1 MNKTIVL
8 FPGGFKPLTGAHL
21 ALANRYAQSS
31 NVERVIML
39 IGPNDRDGVSR
50 KDTAEIFDLI
60 NINPKIIMRPTDY
73 NSPITAAYEYLFAL
87 PESETGTYAMAA
99 SKKGDDY
106 ARTMSFG
113 TNVEKYKLVGDASGR
128 KMPAGITVNP
138 LEIDV
143 DPLVYADGT
152 PISASTVRK
161 AIAEKDYET
170 FAASYPGTKEAIVK
184 NIWQMLIGV
193 QESIFSKDW
202 WMQQLS
208 EDIDEVIEGYQT
220 TQLAKAHDKKI
231 KKLKTFLDNSRG
243 KEFVYD
249 FDEYEKTTYGVKLPE
264 SKINENY
271 ITRSELAQ
279 IEPIIDGFFKR
290 YNIDVD
296 FQGKFTHFIERLND
310 PRNEGTITLDD
321 VENLFRDLADEYGED
336 IANQLREKRPS
347 AVASDYQFD
356 VPLHMPF
363 QLEFNPTLGQ
373 IQLIPR
379 TIKAQ
384 RKRWQSNNPEDKIY
398 TIESKKSNSSLLTEG
413 GAGGHM
419 NHPYD
424 SYGLT
429 FNDMKEI
436 VSRALEGRLDI
447 EQSVTEKTDGQNIQ
461 VTWKNGEPGFARGI
475 QTIRTPMTPSEII
488 ASFEAKYQKIVDESG
503 KDAAEGYKP
512 VVEAYTKTAEDLTS
526 ALSKLSPKT
535 LQSIF
540 KNGRVFANMEIIYPA
555 TTNIIA
561 YESALLQFHNLVEYD
576 ETGKVVQTDLAG
588 GGTLQKIIQD
598 ANAHLQKTF
607 SFIPPNKMQ
616 LGQIEDFEDKQDAF
630 FAEID
635 SLRNQFRLKETDLVS
650 DYHKAWW
657 KTVIQEK
664 ANQLG
669 YDITDEVIELLVYR
683 WAFGDKST
691 SITNIKKMIDNDQ
704 FYEWVYAFD
713 KKDFTLYKKQLIQPF
728 ESIFLRLGAVVLK
741 NIKNYLAVN
750 PDSAVQNI
758 KRSLTGLIRELQT
771 SDNIATIKKLEIEL
785 KKIEQIG
792 GFDTIVPIEG
802 IVFTYRGN
810 TYKLTGSFAPVNQI
824 LGVLKYTR

>member
-39 IGPNDRDGVSR
+39 IGPKERDGVSR
-50 KDTAEIFDLI
+50 QDTAEIFNLI
-60 NINPKIIMRPTDY
+60 NSNPKIVMQPTDY
-73 NSPITAAYEYLFAL
+73 NSPIMAAYEYLFAL
-87 PESETGTYAMAA
+87 PETDNGTYAMAA

-113 TNVEKYKLVGDASGR
+113 SNVEKYKTVGDKGGR
-128 KMPAGITVNP
+128 KMPAGINVNP

-143 DPLVYADGT
+143 DPLAYADGI

-184 NIWQMLIGV
+184 NIWQMLTGV

-202 WMQQLS
+202 WGQQLS

-220 TQLAKAHDKKI
+220 PKMAKAHDKKI
-231 KKLKTFLDNSRG
+231 KKLKKFLDKSRG

-249 FDEYEKTTYGVKLPE
+249 FNNFSKTVFGAPIKE
-264 SKINENY
+264 S
-271 ITRSELAQ
+271 
-279 IEPIIDGFFKR
+279 
-290 YNIDVD
+290 
-296 FQGKFTHFIERLND
+296 
-310 PRNEGTITLDD
+310 
-321 VENLFRDLADEYGED
+321 
-336 IANQLREKRPS
+336 
-347 AVASDYQFD
+347 
-356 VPLHMPF
+356 
-363 QLEFNPTLGQ
+363 
-373 IQLIPR
+373 LI
-379 TIKAQ
+379 
-384 RKRWQSNNPEDKIY
+384 
-398 TIESKKSNSSLLTEG
+398 TEG

-424 SYGLT
+424 AYGLT

-447 EQSVTEKTDGQNIQ
+447 EQEVTEKTDGQNIQ
-461 VTWKNGEPGFARGI
+461 VTWKNGEPGFARGVK
-475 QTIRTPMTPSEII
+475 TVRNPMTTSEII
-488 ASFEAKYQKIVDESG
+488 ASFEEKYQKIVDESG
-503 KDAAEGYKP
+503 TDAAEGYKS
-512 VVEAYTKTAEDLTS
+512 VVEAYTETAADLTS
-526 ALSKLSPKT
+526 ALSKLSPRT

-540 KNGRVFANMEIIYPA
+540 KNGRVFANMEIIYPS
-555 TTNIIA
+555 TKNIIA
-561 YESALLQFHNLVEYD
+561 YETAVLQFHNLVEYD
-576 ETGKVVQTDLAG
+576 ESGKVVQTDLAG
-588 GGTLQKIIQD
+588 GTTLQKVIQD

-607 SFIPPNKMQ
+607 SFIPPNKMK
-616 LGQIEDFEDKQDAF
+616 LGQIEDFEDKQNAF

-635 SLRNQFRLKETDLVS
+635 SLKNQFGLKETDTVS
-650 DYHKAWW
+650 EYHKAWW
-657 KTVIQEK
+657 KNIIQEK
-664 ANQLG
+664 ADQLG
-669 YDITDEVIELLVYR
+669 YDINDEIIELLTYR

-691 SITNIKKMIDNDQ
+691 SITKIKKLIDNDQ
-704 FYEWVYAFD
+704 FAEWVSAFD
-713 KKDFTLYKKQLIQPF
+713 KKDFKLYRKQNIQPF

-741 NIKNYLAVN
+741 NIKNYLAAN
-750 PDSAVQNI
+750 PNAAVQDI
-758 KRSLTGLIRELQT
+758 KRSIANLTKQLQT
-771 SDNIATIKKLEIEL
+771 SDNIETINKLETEL

-802 IVFTYRGN
+802 IVFTYGGN

-824 LGVLKYTR
+824 LGVLKYAR

>member
-39 IGPNDRDGVSR
+39 IGPKERDSVSR
-50 KDTAEIFDLI
+50 KDTAEIFNLI
-60 NINPKIIMRPTDY
+60 NSNPKIVMQPTDY
-73 NSPITAAYEYLFAL
+73 NSPIMAAYEYLFAL
-87 PESETGTYAMAA
+87 PETDNGTYAMAA

-113 TNVEKYKLVGDASGR
+113 SNVEKYKTVGDKGGR
-128 KMPAGITVNP
+128 KMPAGIKVNP

-143 DPLVYADGT
+143 DPLAYADGT

-184 NIWQMLIGV
+184 NIWQMLTGV
-193 QESIFSKDW
+193 QESVFSKTW
-202 WMQQLS
+202 WRQQLS

-220 TQLAKAHDKKI
+220 PKMAKAHDKKI
-231 KKLKTFLDNSRG
+231 KKLKKFLDKSRG

-249 FDEYEKTTYGVKLPE
+249 FNNFSKTVFGAPIKE
-264 SKINENY
+264 S
-271 ITRSELAQ
+271 
-279 IEPIIDGFFKR
+279 
-290 YNIDVD
+290 
-296 FQGKFTHFIERLND
+296 
-310 PRNEGTITLDD
+310 
-321 VENLFRDLADEYGED
+321 
-336 IANQLREKRPS
+336 
-347 AVASDYQFD
+347 
-356 VPLHMPF
+356 
-363 QLEFNPTLGQ
+363 
-373 IQLIPR
+373 LI
-379 TIKAQ
+379 
-384 RKRWQSNNPEDKIY
+384 
-398 TIESKKSNSSLLTEG
+398 TEG

-424 SYGLT
+424 AYGLT

-447 EQSVTEKTDGQNIQ
+447 EQEVTEKTDGQNIQ
-461 VTWKNGEPGFARGI
+461 VTWKNGEPGFARGVK
-475 QTIRTPMTPSEII
+475 TIRNPMTTSEII
-488 ASFEAKYQKIVDESG
+488 SSFEEKYQKIVDESG
-503 KDAAEGYKP
+503 VDAAEGYKS
-512 VVEAYTKTAEDLTS
+512 VVEAYTETAADLTS
-526 ALSKLSPKT
+526 ALSKLSPRT

-555 TTNIIA
+555 TKNIIA
-561 YESALLQFHNLVEYD
+561 YETAVLQFHNLVEYD
-576 ETGKVVQTDLAG
+576 ESGKVVQTDLAG
-588 GGTLQKIIQD
+588 GTTLQKVIQD

-607 SFIPPNKMQ
+607 SFIPPNKMK
-616 LGQIEDFEDKQDAF
+616 LGQIEDFEDKQNAF

-635 SLRNQFRLKETDLVS
+635 SLKNQFGLKETDTVS
-650 DYHKAWW
+650 EYHKAWW
-657 KTVIQEK
+657 KNIIQEK
-664 ANQLG
+664 ADQLG
-669 YDITDEVIELLVYR
+669 YDINDEIIELLTYR

-691 SITNIKKMIDNDQ
+691 SITKIKKLIDNDQ
-704 FYEWVYAFD
+704 FAEWVSAFD
-713 KKDFTLYKKQLIQPF
+713 KKDFKLYRKQNIQPF

-741 NIKNYLAVN
+741 NIKNYLAAN
-750 PDSAVQNI
+750 PNAAVQDI
-758 KRSLTGLIRELQT
+758 KRSIANLTKQLQT
-771 SDNIATIKKLEIEL
+771 SDNIETIKKLETEL

-802 IVFTYRGN
+802 IVFTYGGN

-824 LGVLKYTR
+824 LGVLKYAR

>member
-39 IGPNDRDGVSR
+39 IGPKERDSVSR
-50 KDTAEIFDLI
+50 KDTAEIFNLI
-60 NINPKIIMRPTDY
+60 NSNPKIVMQPTDY
-73 NSPITAAYEYLFAL
+73 NSPIMAAYEYLFAL
-87 PESETGTYAMAA
+87 PETDNGTYAMAA

-113 TNVEKYKLVGDASGR
+113 SNVEKYKTVGDKGGR
-128 KMPAGITVNP
+128 KMPAGIKVNP

-143 DPLVYADGT
+143 DPLAYADGT

-184 NIWQMLIGV
+184 NIWQMLTGV
-193 QESIFSKDW
+193 QESVFSKTW
-202 WMQQLS
+202 WRQQLS

-220 TQLAKAHDKKI
+220 PKMAKAHDKKI
-231 KKLKTFLDNSRG
+231 KKLKKFLDKSRG

-249 FDEYEKTTYGVKLPE
+249 FNNFSKTVFGAPIKE
-264 SKINENY
+264 S
-271 ITRSELAQ
+271 
-279 IEPIIDGFFKR
+279 
-290 YNIDVD
+290 
-296 FQGKFTHFIERLND
+296 
-310 PRNEGTITLDD
+310 
-321 VENLFRDLADEYGED
+321 
-336 IANQLREKRPS
+336 
-347 AVASDYQFD
+347 
-356 VPLHMPF
+356 
-363 QLEFNPTLGQ
+363 
-373 IQLIPR
+373 LI
-379 TIKAQ
+379 
-384 RKRWQSNNPEDKIY
+384 
-398 TIESKKSNSSLLTEG
+398 TEG

-424 SYGLT
+424 AYGLT

-447 EQSVTEKTDGQNIQ
+447 EQEVTEKTDGQNIQ
-461 VTWKNGEPGFARGI
+461 VTWKNGEPGFARGVK
-475 QTIRTPMTPSEII
+475 TIRNPMTTSEII
-488 ASFEAKYQKIVDESG
+488 ASFEEKYQKIVDESG
-503 KDAAEGYKP
+503 VDAAEGYKS
-512 VVEAYTKTAEDLTS
+512 VVEAYTETAADLTS
-526 ALSKLSPKT
+526 ALSKLSPRT

-555 TTNIIA
+555 TKNIIA
-561 YESALLQFHNLVEYD
+561 YETAVLQFHNLVEYD
-576 ETGKVVQTDLAG
+576 ESGKVVQTDLTG
-588 GGTLQKIIQD
+588 GTTLQKVIQD

-607 SFIPPNKMQ
+607 SFIPPNKMK
-616 LGQIEDFEDKQDAF
+616 LGQIEDFEDKQNAF

-635 SLRNQFRLKETDLVS
+635 SLRNQFGLKETDTVS
-650 DYHKAWW
+650 EYHKAWW
-657 KTVIQEK
+657 KNIIQEK
-664 ANQLG
+664 ADQLG
-669 YDITDEVIELLVYR
+669 YDITDEIIELLTYR

-691 SITNIKKMIDNDQ
+691 SITKIKKLVDNDQ
-704 FYEWVYAFD
+704 FAEWISAFD
-713 KKDFTLYKKQLIQPF
+713 KKDFKLYRKQNIQPF

-741 NIKNYLAVN
+741 NIKNYLAAN
-750 PDSAVQNI
+750 PNAAVQDI
-758 KRSLTGLIRELQT
+758 KRSIANLTKQLQT
-771 SDNIATIKKLEIEL
+771 SDNIETINKLETEL

-802 IVFTYRGN
+802 IVFTYGGN

-824 LGVLKYTR
+824 LGVLKYAR

>member
-39 IGPNDRDGVSR
+39 IGPTDRDGVSR
-50 KDTAEIFDLI
+50 QDTTKIFNLI
-60 NINPKIIMRPTDY
+60 NSNPKIIMQPTDY
-73 NSPITAAYEYLFAL
+73 NSPIMAAYEYLFAL
-87 PESETGTYAMAA
+87 PETDNGTYAMAA

-113 TNVEKYKLVGDASGR
+113 SNVEKYKTVGDKGGR
-128 KMPAGITVNP
+128 KVPAGINVNP

-143 DPLVYADGT
+143 DPLAYADGT

-184 NIWQMLIGV
+184 NIWQMLNGV

-202 WMQQLS
+202 WRQQLS

-220 TQLAKAHDKKI
+220 PKMAKAHDKKI
-231 KKLKTFLDNSRG
+231 KKLKKFLDKSRG

-249 FDEYEKTTYGVKLPE
+249 FNNFSKTVFGAPLKE
-264 SKINENY
+264 S
-271 ITRSELAQ
+271 
-279 IEPIIDGFFKR
+279 
-290 YNIDVD
+290 
-296 FQGKFTHFIERLND
+296 
-310 PRNEGTITLDD
+310 
-321 VENLFRDLADEYGED
+321 
-336 IANQLREKRPS
+336 
-347 AVASDYQFD
+347 
-356 VPLHMPF
+356 
-363 QLEFNPTLGQ
+363 
-373 IQLIPR
+373 LI
-379 TIKAQ
+379 
-384 RKRWQSNNPEDKIY
+384 
-398 TIESKKSNSSLLTEG
+398 TEG

-424 SYGLT
+424 AYGLT

-447 EQSVTEKTDGQNIQ
+447 EQEVTEKTDGQNIQ

-475 QTIRTPMTPSEII
+475 KTIRTPMTTSEII
-488 ASFEAKYQKIVDESG
+488 ASFEEKYQKIVDESG
-503 KDAAEGYKP
+503 VDAAEGYKS
-512 VVEAYTKTAEDLTS
+512 VVEAYTETAADLTS
-526 ALSKLSPKT
+526 ALSKLSPRT

-561 YESALLQFHNLVEYD
+561 YEAAVLQFHNLVEYD
-576 ETGKVVQTDLAG
+576 EAGKVVQTDLAG
-588 GGTLQKIIQD
+588 GTTLQKVIQD

-607 SFIPPNKMQ
+607 SFIPPNKMK

-635 SLRNQFRLKETDLVS
+635 SLRNHFGLKETDTVS
-650 DYHKAWW
+650 EYHKAWW
-657 KTVIQEK
+657 KNVIQEK

-669 YDITDEVIELLVYR
+669 YDITDEVIELLIYR

-691 SITNIKKMIDNDQ
+691 SITKIKNMIDNDQ

-713 KKDFTLYKKQLIQPF
+713 KKDFKLYQKQNIQPF

-741 NIKNYLAVN
+741 NIKNYLAAN
-750 PDSAVQNI
+750 PNAAVQNI
-758 KRSLTGLIRELQT
+758 KRGLSDLVKQLQT
-771 SDNIATIKKLEIEL
+771 SDNIETIKKLETEL
-785 KKIEQIG
+785 KKIERIG

-802 IVFTYRGN
+802 IVFTYGGN

-824 LGVLKYTR
+824 LGVLKYAR

>member
-39 IGPNDRDGVSR
+39 IGPKERDGVSR
-50 KDTAEIFDLI
+50 QDTAEIFNLI
-60 NINPKIIMRPTDY
+60 NNNPKIVMQPTDY
-73 NSPITAAYEYLFAL
+73 NSPIMAAYEYLFAL
-87 PESETGTYAMAA
+87 PETDNGTYAMAA

-113 TNVEKYKLVGDASGR
+113 SNVEKYKTVGDKGGR
-128 KMPAGITVNP
+128 KMPAGINVNP

-143 DPLVYADGT
+143 DPLAYADGT

-184 NIWQMLIGV
+184 NIWQMLNGV

-202 WMQQLS
+202 WGQQLS

-220 TQLAKAHDKKI
+220 PKMAKAHDKKI
-231 KKLKTFLDNSRG
+231 KKLKKFLDKSRG

-249 FDEYEKTTYGVKLPE
+249 FNNFSKTVFGAPIKE
-264 SKINENY
+264 S
-271 ITRSELAQ
+271 
-279 IEPIIDGFFKR
+279 
-290 YNIDVD
+290 
-296 FQGKFTHFIERLND
+296 
-310 PRNEGTITLDD
+310 
-321 VENLFRDLADEYGED
+321 
-336 IANQLREKRPS
+336 
-347 AVASDYQFD
+347 
-356 VPLHMPF
+356 
-363 QLEFNPTLGQ
+363 
-373 IQLIPR
+373 LI
-379 TIKAQ
+379 
-384 RKRWQSNNPEDKIY
+384 
-398 TIESKKSNSSLLTEG
+398 TEG

-424 SYGLT
+424 AHGLT

-447 EQSVTEKTDGQNIQ
+447 EQEVTEKTDGQNIQ

-475 QTIRTPMTPSEII
+475 KTIRTPMTTSEII
-488 ASFEAKYQKIVDESG
+488 ASFEEKYQKIVDESG
-503 KDAAEGYKP
+503 VDAAEGYKS
-512 VVEAYTKTAEDLTS
+512 VVEAYTETAADLTS
-526 ALSKLSPKT
+526 ALSKLSPRT

-561 YESALLQFHNLVEYD
+561 YEAAVLQFHNLVEYD

-588 GGTLQKIIQD
+588 GTTLQKVIQD

-607 SFIPPNKMQ
+607 SFIPPNKMK

-635 SLRNQFRLKETDLVS
+635 SLRNQFKLKETDTVS
-650 DYHKAWW
+650 EYHKAWW
-657 KTVIQEK
+657 KNVIQEK

-669 YDITDEVIELLVYR
+669 YDITDEVIELLTYR

-691 SITNIKKMIDNDQ
+691 SITKIKKLIDNDQ
-704 FYEWVYAFD
+704 FAEWVSSFD
-713 KKDFTLYKKQLIQPF
+713 KNDFKLYRKQNIQPF

-741 NIKNYLAVN
+741 NIKNYLAAN
-750 PDSAVQNI
+750 PNAAVQNI
-758 KRSLTGLIRELQT
+758 KRSISGLVKQLQT
-771 SDNIATIKKLEIEL
+771 SDNIETINKLETEL

-802 IVFTYRGN
+802 IVFTYGGN

-824 LGVLKYTR
+824 LGVLKYAR

>member
-39 IGPNDRDGVSR
+39 IGPKERDSVSR
-50 KDTAEIFDLI
+50 KDTAEIFNLI
-60 NINPKIIMRPTDY
+60 NSNPKIVMQPTDY
-73 NSPITAAYEYLFAL
+73 NSPIMAAYEYLFAL
-87 PESETGTYAMAA
+87 PETDNGTYAMAA

-106 ARTMSFG
+106 AGTMSFG
-113 TNVEKYKLVGDASGR
+113 SNVEKYKTVGDKGGR
-128 KMPAGITVNP
+128 KMPAGIKVNP

-143 DPLVYADGT
+143 DPLAYADGT

-184 NIWQMLIGV
+184 NIWQMLTGV
-193 QESIFSKDW
+193 QESVFSKNW
-202 WMQQLS
+202 WGQQLS

-220 TQLAKAHDKKI
+220 PKMAKAHDKKI
-231 KKLKTFLDNSRG
+231 KKLKKFLDKSRG

-249 FDEYEKTTYGVKLPE
+249 FNNFSKTVFGAPIKE
-264 SKINENY
+264 S
-271 ITRSELAQ
+271 
-279 IEPIIDGFFKR
+279 
-290 YNIDVD
+290 
-296 FQGKFTHFIERLND
+296 
-310 PRNEGTITLDD
+310 
-321 VENLFRDLADEYGED
+321 
-336 IANQLREKRPS
+336 
-347 AVASDYQFD
+347 
-356 VPLHMPF
+356 
-363 QLEFNPTLGQ
+363 
-373 IQLIPR
+373 LI
-379 TIKAQ
+379 
-384 RKRWQSNNPEDKIY
+384 
-398 TIESKKSNSSLLTEG
+398 TEG

-424 SYGLT
+424 AYGLT

-447 EQSVTEKTDGQNIQ
+447 EQEVTEKTDGQNIQ
-461 VTWKNGEPGFARGI
+461 VTWKNGEPGFARGVK
-475 QTIRTPMTPSEII
+475 TVRNPMTTSEII
-488 ASFEAKYQKIVDESG
+488 ASFEEKYQKIVDESG
-503 KDAAEGYKP
+503 ADAAEGYKS
-512 VVEAYTKTAEDLTS
+512 VVEAYTETAADLTS
-526 ALSKLSPKT
+526 ALSKLSPRT

-555 TTNIIA
+555 TKNIIA
-561 YESALLQFHNLVEYD
+561 YETAVLQFHNLVEYD
-576 ETGKVVQTDLAG
+576 ESGKVVQTDLAG
-588 GGTLQKIIQD
+588 GTTLQKVIQD

-607 SFIPPNKMQ
+607 SFIPPNKMK
-616 LGQIEDFEDKQDAF
+616 LGQIEDFEDKQNAF

-635 SLRNQFRLKETDLVS
+635 SLRNQFGLKETDTVS
-650 DYHKAWW
+650 EYHKAWW
-657 KTVIQEK
+657 KNIIQEK

-669 YDITDEVIELLVYR
+669 YDITDEVIELLTYR

-691 SITNIKKMIDNDQ
+691 SITKIKKLIDNDQ
-704 FYEWVYAFD
+704 FAEWVSAFD
-713 KKDFTLYKKQLIQPF
+713 KKDFKLYRKQNIQPF

-741 NIKNYLAVN
+741 NIKNYLAAN
-750 PDSAVQNI
+750 PNAAVQDI
-758 KRSLTGLIRELQT
+758 KRSIANLTKQLQT
-771 SDNIATIKKLEIEL
+771 SDNIETINKLETEL

-802 IVFTYRGN
+802 IVFTYGGN

-824 LGVLKYTR
+824 LGVLKYAR

>member
-39 IGPNDRDGVSR
+39 IGPTERDGVSR
-50 KDTAEIFDLI
+50 QDTAEIFNLI
-60 NINPKIIMRPTDY
+60 NSNPKIVMQPTDY
-73 NSPITAAYEYLFAL
+73 NSPIMAAYEYLFAL
-87 PESETGTYAMAA
+87 PETDNGTYAMAA

-113 TNVEKYKLVGDASGR
+113 SNVEKYKTVGDKGGR
-128 KMPAGITVNP
+128 KVPAGINVNP

-143 DPLVYADGT
+143 DPLAYADGT

-184 NIWQMLIGV
+184 NIWQMLNGV

-202 WMQQLS
+202 WRQQLS

-220 TQLAKAHDKKI
+220 PKMAKAHDKKI
-231 KKLKTFLDNSRG
+231 KKLKKFLDKSRG

-249 FDEYEKTTYGVKLPE
+249 FNNFSKTVFGAPLKE
-264 SKINENY
+264 S
-271 ITRSELAQ
+271 
-279 IEPIIDGFFKR
+279 
-290 YNIDVD
+290 
-296 FQGKFTHFIERLND
+296 
-310 PRNEGTITLDD
+310 
-321 VENLFRDLADEYGED
+321 
-336 IANQLREKRPS
+336 
-347 AVASDYQFD
+347 
-356 VPLHMPF
+356 
-363 QLEFNPTLGQ
+363 
-373 IQLIPR
+373 LI
-379 TIKAQ
+379 
-384 RKRWQSNNPEDKIY
+384 
-398 TIESKKSNSSLLTEG
+398 TEG

-424 SYGLT
+424 AYGLT

-447 EQSVTEKTDGQNIQ
+447 EQEVTEKTDGQNIQ

-475 QTIRTPMTPSEII
+475 KTIRTPMTTSEII
-488 ASFEAKYQKIVDESG
+488 ASFEEKYQKIVDESG
-503 KDAAEGYKP
+503 VDAAEGYKS
-512 VVEAYTKTAEDLTS
+512 VVEAYTETAADLTS
-526 ALSKLSPKT
+526 ALSKLSPRT

-561 YESALLQFHNLVEYD
+561 YESAVLQFHNLVEYD
-576 ETGKVVQTDLAG
+576 NAGKVVQTDLAG
-588 GGTLQKIIQD
+588 GTTLQKVIQD

-607 SFIPPNKMQ
+607 SFIPPNKMK

-635 SLRNQFRLKETDLVS
+635 SLRNHFGLKETDTVS
-650 DYHKAWW
+650 EYHKAWW
-657 KTVIQEK
+657 KNVIQEK

-669 YDITDEVIELLVYR
+669 YDITDEVIELLIYR

-691 SITNIKKMIDNDQ
+691 SITKIKNMIDNDQ

-713 KKDFTLYKKQLIQPF
+713 KKDFKLYQKQNIQPF

-741 NIKNYLAVN
+741 NIKNYLAAN
-750 PDSAVQNI
+750 PNAAVQNI
-758 KRSLTGLIRELQT
+758 KRGLSDLVKQLQT
-771 SDNIATIKKLEIEL
+771 SDNIETIKKLETEL
-785 KKIEQIG
+785 KKIERIG

-802 IVFTYRGN
+802 IVFTYGGN

-824 LGVLKYTR
+824 LGVLKYAR